1 MKPAKKEPTWK
12 MLAVSWS
19 PCIQLGSFE
28 AGSQLRTL
36 QYQSTKA
43 THLHLKGFDNKER
56 GLFVLLCHDIDDEDL
71 FSFFFFARRHTQ
83 ELFAS
88 KQPDVTSNE
97 TLVFKISGC
106 SCVKVERLFFPNLP
120 DKRVSSQRAILIIVH
135 VSQSINYL
143 IMPVRSDNETTH

>member
-43 THLHLKGFDNKER
+43 IHLHLKGFDNKER
-56 GLFVLLCHDIDDEDL
+56 GLFVLLCHDIDEEDL
-71 FSFFFFARRHTQ
+71 FSFIRSKARGNCPP
-83 ELFAS
+83 ANNS
-88 KQPDVTSNE
+88 DVTSSE
-97 TLVFKISGC
+97 TLVVKISGC
-106 SCVKVERLFFPNLP
+106 SCVKVERLFFSNLSN
-120 DKRVSSQRAILIIVH
+120 KRVSSRRAILIIVPEP
-135 VSQSINYL
+135 QSINYL
-143 IMPVRSDNETTH
+143 IMAVRVDNETTQ